1 MPDHPV
7 AAPTEE
13 PPTAV
18 TQPSGG
24 RRGLV
29 RTVGKILSGRAVRYG
44 FVIVV
49 VGIAVYAVARQWG
62 QVSAGLSAIGVL
74 PVLGALVAV
83 LLGMIAAMQVWRVL
97 LAALGSPLPVRAS
110 AKVVFVGQLGKYL
123 PGSIWPV
130 LAQMELGTV
139 YKVPR
144 TRSATASVLTMLV
157 SLLGG
162 LLAALVTLPF
172 IAGDASAYRWA
183 FLVAPVLIAG
193 LHPKILNPLL
203 NRLLKLAK
211 RQPLDQPLTTKA
223 VAVSV
228 GWSLVS
234 WLFYGV
240 QIWVLA
246 IRLGA
251 PDGRAAL
258 VAIGGF
264 AFAWCVGFLIV
275 FAPAGAGVRDVIL
288 VALLGSVL
296 GTGAGGATAVALVSR
311 ILMTLGD
318 LLTAAFATWYGRRGG
333 QPEPITDAQ
342 GDLPAGDEPTGIAP
356 AAE

>member
-18 TQPSGG
+18 EQPSGG
-24 RRGLV
+24 RGGFV
-29 RTVGKILSGRAVRYG
+29 RAARKVLGGRAVRYG
-44 FVIVV
+44 FVVV
-49 VGIAVYAVARQWG
+49 AVGLGAYAVASQWREVTAALG
-62 QVSAGLSAIGVL
+62 TIGVL
-74 PVLGALVAV
+74 PVVGAMVAV
-83 LLGMIAAMQVWRVL
+83 LIGLAATLQTWRVL
-97 LAALGSPLPVRAS
+97 IASLGSPLPVRAA

-139 YKVPR
+139 YQVPR

-172 IAGDASAYRWA
+172 IGGEASGYRWA
-183 FLVAPVLIAG
+183 FLVAPVLVAG
-193 LHPKILNPLL
+193 LHPKVLNPVLAALL
-203 NRLLKLAK
+203 RIT
-211 RQPLDQPLTTKA
+211 RRPPLEQPLTTRA
-223 VAVSV
+223 VAASV
-228 GWSLVS
+228 GWALVT

-240 QIWVLA
+240 QVWLLA

-251 PDGRAAL
+251 PDGKAAL
-258 VAIGGF
+258 VSVGGF
-264 AFAWCVGFLIV
+264 AFAWCVGFIII
-275 FAPAGAGVRDVIL
+275 FAPAGAGVREVIL

-296 GTGAGGATAVALVSR
+296 GTNAGAATAVALVSR

-318 LLTAAFATWYGRRGG
+318 LISAAVGAWYGRHGG
-333 QPEPITDAQ
+333 RTEPGADTQ
-342 GDLPAGDEPTGIAP
+342 GGPAPDVAP